1 MRITKVVRG
10 VLVLA
15 LMIGTICWNMQ
26 SRKAVALAPVK
37 AGIVAV
43 NPEKL
48 WSDNLHLE
56 KTAPATGT
64 AVTETGS
71 ERATQQVQ
79 KSKKERKKEKQRE
92 KKRLKKLRM
101 KKKKQRQ
108 KAARKKHLAVIK
120 KKCGITVSSKGI
132 AILERIVE
140 AEAGD
145 QGHRGKR
152 LVANVII
159 NRVKS
164 SKFPSTIK
172 GVVFAPR
179 QFSPVTDGAYARAV
193 VTKDTKKAVDE
204 ALHGVDYSKGALYFM
219 DRKYADSSNIRWF
232 DTSLTRLFQ
241 YNGHEF
247 YK

>member
-1 MRITKVVRG
+1 MCITKVVRG
-10 VLVLA
+10 VVIFGITAGVFL
-15 LMIGTICWNMQ
+15 WNMQ
-26 SRKAVALAPVK
+26 SQKAVALAPVK
-37 AGIVAV
+37 VSVVEV
-43 NPEKL
+43 NPTKL
-48 WSDNLHLE
+48 WSDHLHL
-56 KTAPATGT
+56 KKSSTATGA
-64 AVTETGS
+64 AVTEKESRT
-71 ERATQQVQ
+71 EV
-79 KSKKERKKEKQRE
+79 KKAKKTKNRE
-92 KKRLKKLRM
+92 KNKL
-101 KKKKQRQ
+101 KKKKQR
-108 KAARKKHLAVIK
+108 KRAAKKKRMAGIK
-120 KKCGITVSSKGI
+120 KRCGIKVSTEGI
-132 AILERIVE
+132 SILERIVE

-145 QGHRGKR
+145 QGHKGKR

-204 ALHGVDYSKGALYFM
+204 ALHGKDDSQGALYFM
-219 DRKYADSSNIRWF
+219 DRRYADSSNIRWF
-232 DTSLTRLFQ
+232 DRSLTRLFQ

>member
-1 MRITKVVRG
+1 M
-10 VLVLA
+10 
-15 LMIGTICWNMQ
+15 
-26 SRKAVALAPVK
+26 APVK
-37 AGIVAV
+37 TGIVAV
-43 NPEKL
+43 DPAKL

-56 KTAPATGT
+56 KSTASTGT
-64 AVTETGS
+64 AIAGKNSGTKN
-71 ERATQQVQ
+71 VQ
-79 KSKKERKKEKQRE
+79 KTKKEKMRE
-92 KKRLKKLRM
+92 KKRLKKMRI
-101 KKKKQRQ
+101 KKKRQRQ
-108 KAARKKHLAVIK
+108 RAEKKKRLAVIQ
-120 KKCGITVSSKGI
+120 KKCGIKVSIRGI
-132 AILERIVE
+132 AVLERIVE
-140 AEAGD
+140 AEAGN

-164 SKFPSTIK
+164 PKFPSTIK

-193 VTKDTKKAVDE
+193 VTRDTKKAVDE
-204 ALHGVDYSKGALYFM
+204 ALHGIDNSQGALYFM
-219 DRKYADSSNIRWF
+219 DRRYADSSNIRWF